1 MAHIRQPHT
10 GWLLVALLGGVF
22 MGNVDVAIVN
32 VAIPSIH
39 ANLHASGGVLE
50 LIVSG
55 YTLAYAMLMITSARL
70 GDMRGY
76 RRVFLLGLGL
86 FTPTS
91 LACGLAPNALIL
103 VVARIIQG
111 VGAALMISQV
121 LTGIQLNFEG
131 AARGRA
137 LGLYTVVLS
146 GSAVIGQILGG
157 VLISANIFGTTWCPI
172 FLINVPIG
180 ALLLV
185 MAGRFLPADQQKRP
199 QQLDLGGVAALSTA
213 LLLLVVPLILGR
225 DAGWAAWVW
234 ICLAASIP
242 AFAVFIAVERR
253 LTARGG
259 YPLLNLSIL
268 ARPAIAWGLGSLG
281 TAMSAYF
288 GILFVLALYL
298 QQGLGRSPLYSGLAL
313 VSWVAAFG
321 VAGPVLG
328 RLSERS
334 RSVAAPIGSLIL
346 AVGFAGIGIS
356 LFAATINGALLMT
369 LLGVGG
375 LGLGIGFSGM
385 VTHLTGAVT
394 DRYAPDMSGLINT
407 ISRIGGVIGVAIFGT
422 AYLGLVPNPGRSA
435 AIHGFAIV
443 AIALA
448 ITALIAAITAYLAIR
463 RQADPAQAAA
473 HVDSAAAEAED

>member
-1 MAHIRQPHT
+1 
-10 GWLLVALLGGVF
+10 
-22 MGNVDVAIVN
+22 
-32 VAIPSIH
+32 
-39 ANLHASGGVLE
+39 
-50 LIVSG
+50 
-55 YTLAYAMLMITSARL
+55 
-70 GDMRGY
+70 
-76 RRVFLLGLGL
+76 
-86 FTPTS
+86 
-91 LACGLAPNALIL
+91 
-103 VVARIIQG
+103 
-111 VGAALMISQV
+111 MISQV

-157 VLISANIFGTTWCPI
+157 VLISANIFGTTWRPI

-321 VAGPVLG
+321 VADPVLG

-385 VTHLTGAVT
+385 VTHLTGTVT

-422 AYLGLVPNPGRSA
+422 AYLGLVPDPGRSA